1 MKLGSLWVSV
11 AATMF
16 ALGWSVP
23 WSADAVTNCLIVA
36 LGAQGT
42 TLGLHYFK

>member
-1 MKLGSLWVSV
+1 MKLASLWVSV

-16 ALGWSVP
+16 ALGWSVA

-36 LGAQGT
+36 LGAQAT
-42 TLGLHYFK
+42 TVCLHYFK

>member
-16 ALGWSVP
+16 ALGWSVA
-23 WSADAVTNCLIVA
+23 WSADAVTNCLIVS